1 MPRHTVYKAG
11 DTIVTSGYS
20 TSFPEGIPVGVILN
34 QVRSSDDSF
43 FTFKVKLTTDF
54 RTLSAVRVI
63 RDIYKQ
69 EIDSLSQFDIPT
81 DNTTSVPVTH

>member
-1 MPRHTVYKAG
+1 M
-11 DTIVTSGYS
+11 
-20 TSFPEGIPVGVILN
+20 
-34 QVRSSDDSF
+34 
-43 FTFKVKLTTDF
+43 KLTTDF